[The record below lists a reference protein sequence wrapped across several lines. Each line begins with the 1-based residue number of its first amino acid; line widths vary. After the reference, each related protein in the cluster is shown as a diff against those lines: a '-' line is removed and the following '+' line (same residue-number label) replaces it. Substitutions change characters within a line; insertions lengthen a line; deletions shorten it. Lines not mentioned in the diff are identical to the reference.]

1 MTVRPAA
8 GERVWNGL
16 PEVNRQAV
24 VRQLA
29 RLAGRTVATTVA
41 TGERDLP

>member
-1 MTVRPAA
+1 MTVRPAPD
-8 GERVWNGL
+8 ERVWNGL

-29 RLAGRTVATTVA
+29 RLAGRTVTAA
-41 TGERDLP
+41 AAAGERGRT